1 MKIVVKVDGETEFFH
16 GENIRFEEE
25 LINKEFILDEYNY
38 RLIIRDGEKKI
49 AVFKDWDYVRYTN

>member
-1 MKIVVKVDGETEFFH
+1 MKIVVKRGDDIEFFH

-25 LINKEFILDEYNY
+25 LINKEFILGEYNY